1 MDWSWT
7 LVCACA
13 GLFWI
18 GRASGEKQ
26 MMVEQMMVEQ
36 REVDMDEFMTAMH
49 QEIRVAVEI
58 EPNGELSERGP
69 PAFGPRSFGMPPP
82 SLNYP
87 VEFPPGRPMP
97 NNLQAIC
104 LHGDHR
110 PRYPDTYFPASGF
123 GQLKRRA
130 LAVNLAESLFSECCA
145 ANQTRGQNLMLCC
158 VKQAWKQMVATFC
171 DMDTSVKD
179 RVYSCCKEQG
189 SAQLKCFQED
199 APNASY
205 LPTEELP
212 VSPIPVESSFSF
224 SPDTCLRNAPL
235 RSTLTPRSLRG
246 TIQQRTLS
254 NKVSISFPPAR
265 PMADDITSV
274 CIHHKLRPF
283 YDLRCLPRR
292 GYGWLVR
299 QTKAVNRLER
309 GFKQC
314 CKRKQEVLECADG
327 KWREEMDRFCR
338 EDKERKMKYH
348 CCEMEEGQERYECFH
363 SSSPSAG
370 YNVDLSTYTPTL
382 QNASLGQICETHK
395 LIKKKLLAGLPIQ
408 NFVKQCCHLSSNQ
421 RTSCIQQKIKNKG
434 ICSTRKAPFVAK
446 CCITSV
452 DSSKCISKILMNAIS
467 KQIKIDQR
475 TKKCPLS

>member
-18 GRASGEKQ
+18 GRASGGKRASFVYLIDFKFLTGNVSLARTLIDFNDHKFLQ
-26 MMVEQMMVEQ
+26 NIPL
-36 REVDMDEFMTAMH
+36 A
-49 QEIRVAVEI
+49 
-58 EPNGELSERGP
+58 GP

-87 VEFPPGRPMP
+87 VVFPPGRPMP

-145 ANQTRGQNLMLCC
+145 ADQTRGQNLTLCC

-171 DMDTSVKD
+171 EMDTSVKD

-224 SPDTCLRNAPL
+224 SPDTCLSNAPL
-235 RSTLTPRSLRG
+235 RCTEAVPL
-246 TIQQRTLS
+246 
-254 NKVSISFPPAR
+254 SISFPPAR
-265 PMADDITSV
+265 PMADDIKSV

-421 RTSCIQQKIKNKG
+421 RTSCIQQKVS

-452 DSSKCISKILMNAIS
+452 DSTKCISKILMNAIS